1 MIILSCQLVLI
12 INLYVRERERERER
26 AHMIASYIPLIWIPN
41 PVGIQFKE
49 KKIMIAYTEQKSHYL
64 ILIILLS
71 NITIGSYK

>member
-1 MIILSCQLVLI
+1 
-12 INLYVRERERERER
+12 
-26 AHMIASYIPLIWIPN
+26 MIASYITLIWIPN

>member
-49 KKIMIAYTEQKSHYL
+49 KKL
-64 ILIILLS
+64 
-71 NITIGSYK
+71 